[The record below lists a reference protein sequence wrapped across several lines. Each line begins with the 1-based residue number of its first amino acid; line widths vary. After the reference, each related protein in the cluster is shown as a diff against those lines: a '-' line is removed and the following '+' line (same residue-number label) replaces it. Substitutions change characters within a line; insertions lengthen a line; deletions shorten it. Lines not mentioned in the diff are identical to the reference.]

1 MTKTREL
8 SDFERGMVVGLHKGN
23 HSATD
28 IEKILRTTCI
38 NVIKFERDLML
49 WQTTSFEGHCS
60 YYGYQSGCRRGNNRK
75 IQWRADSK
83 ISTKTARHI
92 LGRIG
97 RRKPLV
103 SEKNREKRL
112 KWVRNEDS
120 GVKDG
125 ITLFF
130 V

>member
-49 WQTTSFEGHCS
+49 WQTTSFEGH
-60 YYGYQSGCRRGNNRK
+60 
-75 IQWRADSK
+75 
-83 ISTKTARHI
+83 
-92 LGRIG
+92 
-97 RRKPLV
+97 
-103 SEKNREKRL
+103 
-112 KWVRNEDS
+112 
-120 GVKDG
+120 
-125 ITLFF
+125 
-130 V
+130 